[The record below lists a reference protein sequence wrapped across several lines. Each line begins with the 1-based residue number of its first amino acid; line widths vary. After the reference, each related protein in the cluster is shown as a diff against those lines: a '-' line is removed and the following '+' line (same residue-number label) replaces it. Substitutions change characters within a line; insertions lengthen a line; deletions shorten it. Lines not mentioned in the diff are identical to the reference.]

1 MRLPAVGKGCRNRE
15 KKKRKTNWELLSMNL
30 PTMLLLFVFCYLPI
44 GGLILAFKDF
54 RYDRGIWGS
63 DWVGLEN
70 FRFLFASADAW
81 RITRNTIGM
90 NLMFIVTGTVFA
102 LLLGLFL
109 NEVTRRSVKV
119 YQTIMFIPYY
129 LSWIVVGY
137 IFITLFDMDLGLIN
151 QILRFF
157 GAEPVLWYAEA
168 SVWPFLLILA
178 NLWKTGG
185 YMAVIYYASILT
197 IDQEY
202 YDAAK
207 VDGAS
212 RIQQMRYIT
221 LPALKP
227 TIIMLTLISLGG
239 IIRADFGMF
248 YFLPNDSGALYA
260 TTDVIDTYVF
270 RTLRKIGDI
279 NMSSAASFYQSV
291 VGFVLVVVSNAVIR
305 RIDRDSAIY

>member
-1 MRLPAVGKGCRNRE
+1 MGVSDRNKKIKLKRRGKN
-15 KKKRKTNWELLSMNL
+15 KINWELLSMNV
-30 PTMLLLFVFCYLPI
+30 PTLLLIFIFCYLPM

-54 RYDRGIWGS
+54 RYDLGIWGS
-63 DWVGLEN
+63 KWVGLDN
-70 FRFLFASADAW
+70 FRFLFESADAW

-90 NLMFIVTGTVFA
+90 NFIFIVTGTVFA
-102 LLLGLFL
+102 ILLGIFL
-109 NEVTRRSVKV
+109 NEVSRRSVKV
-119 YQTIMFIPYY
+119 YQTVMFVPYY

-137 IFITLFDMDLGLIN
+137 IFITLFDMDLGITN
-151 QILRFF
+151 QIIKLF
-157 GAEPVLWYAEA
+157 GGDPIMWYNEPSY
-168 SVWPFLLILA
+168 WPFLLTIA

-185 YMAVIYYASILT
+185 YMAVIYYTSILS

-212 RIQQMRYIT
+212 RLQQIWYIT
-221 LPALKP
+221 LPAIKP

-248 YFLPNDSGALYA
+248 FFLPNESGALFP

-279 NMSSAASFYQSV
+279 NMSSEASFYQSI
-291 VGFVLVVVSNAVIR
+291 VGFVLVVVSNGVIR
-305 RIDRDSAIY
+305 RIDRESAIY